1 MQIPQPNG
9 FAALYRSPA
18 TLSIC
23 IFQSMENSLKEMSPA
38 RESRD
43 SKFDKKNNNQVVDMD
58 RIQQQML
65 YKDQRIIELNNN
77 ILEKE
82 RQILDLQVL
91 FPFFINLF
99 DIILGNVPRA
109 GRSSRCQE
117 ASHATGTEEI
127 RGDGIE
133 EQERSGHRD
142 GSLVPG
148 EGKRLGQRR
157 KGWWSV

>member
-9 FAALYRSPA
+9 FAALYRPPA
-18 TLSIC
+18 TRSIC

-38 RESRD
+38 REPRD

-99 DIILGNVPRA
+99 DIILGNVP
-109 GRSSRCQE
+109 
-117 ASHATGTEEI
+117 
-127 RGDGIE
+127 
-133 EQERSGHRD
+133 
-142 GSLVPG
+142 
-148 EGKRLGQRR
+148 
-157 KGWWSV
+157 